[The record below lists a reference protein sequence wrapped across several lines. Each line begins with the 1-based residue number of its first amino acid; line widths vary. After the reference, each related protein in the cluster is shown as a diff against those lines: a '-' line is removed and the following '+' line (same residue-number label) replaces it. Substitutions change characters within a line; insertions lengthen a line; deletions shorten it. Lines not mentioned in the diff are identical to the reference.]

1 MAPTQKNNTKT
12 NPPQH
17 LAQAAWRLVKEF
29 AGIYNNPFNYQE
41 FAQCELSVLLRQGIG
56 GQIDYAIHTLKEG
69 THPVFLFHQDSASPG
84 VLKPV
89 KRHYLTEMSY
99 AYFKLMH
106 PEYVS
111 GATPKRVPYGWNGK
125 KVCSVNTKINLR
137 DFDSIAR
144 DSVIDWET
152 EKTKWWKPS
161 HIDNC
166 IDGSLRLPPIKWT
179 SAQTDPGLWLY
190 LEQTIEEHSVQ
201 NSAAAIPIAK
211 ASVLKTL
218 ARHPLRNSVYKKLD
232 KVLNNKTRAC
242 LCGAVISTRRKSDL
256 DRHLKTHSHCVRI
269 FRNANLSTINNW
281 WDTTGNV
288 PVGFTRDLSVR
299 ARPPL
304 DVWRHVI
311 PEDRKRPVKHYAYR
325 CIQHMRAHGQPH
337 LDPCMSFTLHS
348 SLRRS
353 TDGRGYV

>member
-1 MAPTQKNNTKT
+1 MALTQKNNTNT
-12 NPPQH
+12 NPPQR

-41 FAQCELSVLLRQGIG
+41 FAQCELSVLLKQGIG
-56 GQIDYAIHTLKEG
+56 NQIHHAIHTLREG
-69 THPVFLFHQDSASPG
+69 SRPTHLFHQDSASPG

-106 PEYVS
+106 PDYVS

-137 DFDSIAR
+137 DFNDIAHDS
-144 DSVIDWET
+144 SIDWEA
-152 EKTKWWKPS
+152 ENKNWWKPS

-166 IDGSLRLPPIKWT
+166 IDGSLRLPPIKWI
-179 SAQTDPGLWLY
+179 SAQTDPGLWFY
-190 LEQTIEEHSVQ
+190 LEQSIAEQSVQ
-201 NSAAAIPIAK
+201 NSAAAIPVAK
-211 ASVLKTL
+211 ASFLKTL
-218 ARHPLRNSVYKKLD
+218 ARHPSRNSVYKKLD
-232 KVLNNKTRAC
+232 KVVSTKKRAC

-256 DRHLKTHSHCVRI
+256 DRHLKTHSHCIKI
-269 FRNANLSTINNW
+269 FKNANLTTINNW

-288 PVGFTRDLSVR
+288 PLGFTRDLS
-299 ARPPL
+299 AEWWEPL

-311 PEDRKRPVKHYAYR
+311 PDDRKRPVNHYGYR
-325 CIQHMRAHGQPH
+325 CIQRLRAQGHPN
-337 LDPCMSFTLHS
+337 LDPCMSFNLHS

-353 TDGRGYV
+353 TDGRGYE